1 MTDNFEV
8 TLDNCH
14 EEPIHIPGSIQPHGY
29 LLVVDPAT
37 MTLSCVSENI
47 TELCGTGLSECI
59 GKDLAEVVD
68 ADYCAIINKHWQTET
83 LQLFNPTSVLIKR
96 ADSELR
102 KMTAIATYNG
112 SVILI
117 ALEPDS
123 KVSDKAYE
131 SVLKMLKN
139 SVQSL
144 MGVHKLDLIYQTVVE
159 EVKRFSGF
167 DRVMLYQFDHEYNG
181 EVIAEAKEAHLNAF
195 LKQHFPESDIPK
207 QARELYIKNP
217 IRLLCDVE
225 AEVSRLYPAQPHV
238 DLSYCSL
245 RSVSPIHIQYLRN
258 MGVKASMSISI
269 IINGKLWGLIACHHY
284 SRNFVPFEVREIA
297 QYISV
302 MLSQLI
308 SVKIQEEDTQRNAR
322 QLAMLS
328 QISAAM
334 AEEQEYQNALKKKAE
349 QLLALVGASG
359 AVWCLDGSVQSAGD
373 VPEQDVI
380 KQLHQWLAEQITDQ
394 EEAYFTHQLGINNPQ
409 FAELADIASGVMMV
423 SLSADTS
430 SYILWFR
437 KEIIQ
442 AKNWGGKP
450 EKVIEFTDD
459 GSHRLMPRSSFELWK
474 QNVYKKSAPWQEA
487 EREGALY
494 QLP

>member
-1 MTDNFEV
+1 
-8 TLDNCH
+8 
-14 EEPIHIPGSIQPHGY
+14 
-29 LLVVDPAT
+29 
-37 MTLSCVSENI
+37 
-47 TELCGTGLSECI
+47 
-59 GKDLAEVVD
+59 
-68 ADYCAIINKHWQTET
+68 
-83 LQLFNPTSVLIKR
+83 
-96 ADSELR
+96 
-102 KMTAIATYNG
+102 
-112 SVILI
+112 
-117 ALEPDS
+117 
-123 KVSDKAYE
+123 
-131 SVLKMLKN
+131 
-139 SVQSL
+139 

-181 EVIAEAKEAHLNAF
+181 EVIAEAKEPHLNAF

-322 QLAMLS
+322 QLAMLG
-328 QISAAM
+328 QIS
-334 AEEQEYQNALKKKAE
+334 
-349 QLLALVGASG
+349 
-359 AVWCLDGSVQSAGD
+359 
-373 VPEQDVI
+373 
-380 KQLHQWLAEQITDQ
+380 
-394 EEAYFTHQLGINNPQ
+394 
-409 FAELADIASGVMMV
+409 
-423 SLSADTS
+423 
-430 SYILWFR
+430 
-437 KEIIQ
+437 
-442 AKNWGGKP
+442 
-450 EKVIEFTDD
+450 
-459 GSHRLMPRSSFELWK
+459 
-474 QNVYKKSAPWQEA
+474 
-487 EREGALY
+487 
-494 QLP
+494 